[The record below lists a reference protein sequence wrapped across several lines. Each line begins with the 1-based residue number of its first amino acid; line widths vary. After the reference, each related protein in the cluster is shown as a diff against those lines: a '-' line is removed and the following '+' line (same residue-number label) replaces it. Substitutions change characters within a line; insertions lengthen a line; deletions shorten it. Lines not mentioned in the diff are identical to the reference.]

1 MKFSLP
7 SISIIWESASKTFL
21 RFPLEILSSVIGS
34 FSVVWLINQS
44 GASDLQEAN
53 VFALAFIG
61 FLGISWFFSITVL
74 LEQLKSKSIISW
86 PFQIAAA
93 ISIIG
98 YYLYLNTILIEAE
111 IEVWYQLALFF
122 LATHLF
128 AAYAPFI
135 ISDKVDQFWEYN
147 KTLFLR
153 FLISV
158 VYSAALFIGLSV
170 AMYALDVLLE
180 FNIEEEFY
188 PSLFF
193 IIGGIFNTWFFL
205 AGIPSKEEIPVKEI
219 EYPTGLKVFVQYVLI
234 SLVTVYIVILYAY
247 LIKIILQWE
256 LPNGWVSNLVLS
268 FSIAGIL
275 SLLLLHPIN
284 EEGGRKWIQLFSKW
298 YYRALIPL
306 LILLFFSIWVRI
318 SEYGVTINRFFVA
331 TLGVW
336 LTFTVAYFVLSKMK
350 SIKVIPISLTVFVLF
365 SAVGPFSA
373 FNVSERSQV
382 GRLAD
387 LIEQNGIQVSNPI
400 SLDESSVPD
409 SSIIEIQSIVAYLF
423 DNHGI
428 QSFNQIFAD
437 EQMLALSDT
446 TDAKRMILE
455 DFLGVPYGSGFFDN
469 GLIRGQNYSY
479 RLDSNTPLSIDEYEY
494 YFGKFDF
501 YSKNQWHSITI
512 EEYEYTLR
520 FINDDLHFVFS
531 TDNEELVIPIYD
543 ELLELH
549 RNNRSDWYTSN
560 WEPSQMMIKFSDNNM
575 EIGLLINYVT
585 GGTGVKETVS
595 NINIQV
601 FTN

>member
-501 YSKNQWHSITI
+501 YSKNQSHSITI

-520 FINDDLHFVFS
+520 FINDDLHFVLS

-560 WEPSQMMIKFSDNNM
+560 WE
-575 EIGLLINYVT
+575 LL
-585 GGTGVKETVS
+585 K
-595 NINIQV
+595 
-601 FTN
+601 